1 MVVISISLLGNRECM
16 GIIAIMDKIRDAAPE
31 TIIILKNI
39 GMRVLMLTGD
49 NERIAK
55 AIANKLGIDEYH
67 AGLLPEDKVRIIE
80 ELDQKY
86 GKVVMI
92 GDGVNDAPALAKASV
107 DIAMGAIGSDV
118 ALETADIELM
128 HDDIS
133 KLPYFLKLSKKT
145 LGIVKENIFTSIAIK
160 GSFAILAFPGIVTL
174 WMAVAFGDMGLSL
187 LVIVNAM
194 RVSVLK

>member
-1 MVVISISLLGNRECM
+1 
-16 GIIAIMDKIRDAAPE
+16 
-31 TIIILKNI
+31 
-39 GMRVLMLTGD
+39 MRVEMLTGD
-49 NERIAK
+49 NERIAR

-86 GKVVMI
+86 GKVVMV
-92 GDGVNDAPALAKASV
+92 GDGVNDAPALARATV
-107 DIAMGAIGSDV
+107 GIAMGAIGSDV
-118 ALETADIELM
+118 ALETADIALM

-133 KLPYFLKLSKKT
+133 KLPYLFELSKKT
-145 LGIVKENIFTSIAIK
+145 LGIVKGNIFTSIAVK

-194 RVSVLK
+194 RLALLKPGHF